1 MPTEVGELLTR
12 DGTGTTGITV
22 PRCDWVVVLSVSVSF
37 VVLVSAATAPT
48 VPRTGLPGVVHP

>member
-22 PRCDWVVVLSVSVSF
+22 LRRDWAVVAG
-37 VVLVSAATAPT
+37 AAL
-48 VPRTGLPGVVHP
+48 RRSYRFNE